1 MTTKIGVDLLEK
13 NQTAA
18 GDVITLRLRGFK
30 KTL

>member
-13 NQTAA
+13 NQAAA